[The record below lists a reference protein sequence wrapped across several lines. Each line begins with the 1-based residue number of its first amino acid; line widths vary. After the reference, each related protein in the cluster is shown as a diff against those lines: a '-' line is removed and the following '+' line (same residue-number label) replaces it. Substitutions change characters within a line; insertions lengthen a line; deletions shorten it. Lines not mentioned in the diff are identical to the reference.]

1 MKEKHIEESARAPEE
16 WIQVKG
22 ELILLISRSSLS
34 HNYALFVFPKKIWKT
49 ENSVSVLQLSV
60 MFAQSYILSIS
71 KAKNRSFPFLRKKR
85 HCSFKNFNFTSPFEN
100 TYHLPCKIQPFPFPL
115 PLPLV
120 TWRCLRDR
128 CRNLITQYTVFSTG
142 RLAKWLHYLW
152 FSITNALCSE
162 MKVNSSTFD

>member
-16 WIQVKG
+16 WIQVKD

-34 HNYALFVFPKKIWKT
+34 YNYALFVFPKKIWKT

-100 TYHLPCKIQPFPFPL
+100 TYHLPCKIQPFPL
-115 PLPLV
+115 PLPFV
-120 TWRCLRDR
+120 TLRCLRDR
-128 CRNLITQYTVFSTG
+128 CRNLITQYTVLSAG